1 MEIFHVPVILD
12 DHFLIQKLFMRI
24 LVPVTWL
31 LLLACN
37 AKKESGEKT
46 NSGTTQTV
54 VQDTLASTVPVA
66 PVFTP
71 SEAETEINSRLTAIP
86 GSRWVVVNDTMAHWP
101 AGEFEYF
108 IAPKRKEHP
117 DYPYITNGDFNGDGL
132 IDQAALVKIT
142 GSEVYLIA
150 ILLKNGPV
158 LFWSEDI
165 DLCALSTYPKGP
177 LEGMEGG
184 KKNLTGDGINVE
196 FYERATFVLY
206 WNGKTFKRSYTGD

>member
-1 MEIFHVPVILD
+1 
-12 DHFLIQKLFMRI
+12 MRI
-24 LVPVTWL
+24 LIPVTWL
-31 LLLACN
+31 MFLACN
-37 AKKESGEKT
+37 AKKESGDKT
-46 NSGTTQTV
+46 ISDTTQTPA
-54 VQDTLASTVPVA
+54 QDTQAITDSVA

-71 SEAETEINSRLTAIP
+71 TEAETAINSRLTGIP

-108 IAPKRKEHP
+108 IAPKRQEQP

-132 IDQAALVKIT
+132 TDQAALVKIS
-142 GSEVYLIA
+142 GSDVFLIA
-150 ILLKNGPV
+150 ILLNKGPV

-206 WNGKTFKRSYTGD
+206 WNGKTFKRSYIGD